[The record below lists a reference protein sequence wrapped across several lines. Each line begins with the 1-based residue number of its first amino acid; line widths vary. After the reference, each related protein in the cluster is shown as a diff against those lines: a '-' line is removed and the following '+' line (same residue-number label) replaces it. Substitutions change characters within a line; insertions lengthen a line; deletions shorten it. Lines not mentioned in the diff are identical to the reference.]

1 MGPSGPLLRRGP
13 LYGGAHGGARGT
25 DFFLTLCHL
34 PKNMTWPKTEVVV
47 VVYLFDDG
55 GDDALE
61 MGQKRQSFGHLAR
74 PDDLVVNRASA
85 VDPAH
90 PHPSSLSLS

>member
-1 MGPSGPLLRRGP
+1 MTLGFISSSGS
-13 LYGGAHGGARGT
+13 
-25 DFFLTLCHL
+25 
-34 PKNMTWPKTEVVV
+34 
-47 VVYLFDDG
+47 VYLFDDG

-90 PHPSSLSLS
+90 PPTHHHYRYRETNNNSNNMRLKKM